1 MSRCLSRSVD
11 VRCNAKGVPVSI
23 LAGRAYL
30 PVCEVVDEWRE
41 WFGSV
46 FGEPERDVWIVDT
59 PKGIYELHH
68 VGFPVNAELENAELE
83 QEQSHWVMER
93 VED

>member
-1 MSRCLSRSVD
+1 MSRRISRFVD
-11 VRCNAKGVPVSI
+11 VQCSAKGVPLFI
-23 LAGRAYL
+23 HTGRASL
-30 PVCEVVDEWRE
+30 PIREVVDDWRE
-41 WFGSV
+41 WFGAI

-68 VGFPVNAELENAELE
+68 VGYSPDKDAEKAQGE
-83 QEQSHWVMER
+83 WIMER